1 MEIKESMR
9 SVAELILTVF
19 PRFKRLIT
27 NQFHQKIA
35 DEITFSQLRTLDKLI
50 EQPVTLSDLA
60 EMIHVTRQGASLQVQ
75 SLVEH
80 GWVERIPDPTDRRSA
95 LLKVTEEG
103 RAHWQPAHQLQ
114 VDYLAALFEQLSV
127 AEIEALKTTFL
138 ALQRILEQFDSMNE
152 NESRTIKRK

>member
-1 MEIKESMR
+1 MDTKESTQ
-9 SVAELILTVF
+9 SVAELVLTIF

-50 EQPVTLSDLA
+50 EQPITLSDLA
-60 EMIHVTRQGASLQVQ
+60 QEINVTRQGASLQVQ

-80 GWVERIPDPTDRRSA
+80 GWVERIPDPADRRSA

-103 RAHWQPAHQLQ
+103 RAHWQPARQMQ
-114 VDYLAALFEQLSV
+114 VEYLTDVFEQLSM
-127 AEIEALKTTFL
+127 AEIEAFKTTFL
-138 ALQRILEQFDSMNE
+138 ALQRILEQFDSKNE
-152 NESRTIKRK
+152 NK